1 MAHEKVYA
9 IYEDKCREETLT
21 KTQIEEYVKG
31 YIVGKIS
38 DNAKGRATE
47 LKSTAATIKQSSSL
61 EELRERTGD
70 VVLEI
75 ADAFSNL
82 TAGI

>member
-21 KTQIEEYVKG
+21 KAQIEEYVKG

-38 DNAKGRATE
+38 NNANGMATE
-47 LKSTAATIKQSSSL
+47 LKSLVANIKQSSTI

-70 VVLEI
+70 AVSEI
-75 ADAFSNL
+75 ADAFAKL